1 MITQSANSSTSTTF
15 VKKKAALTLLRL
27 YRKHPSVM
35 PVEEWAERIIPLI
48 GERDQGVAM
57 TVVSV
62 VTAMAQD
69 NLEAFSAC
77 YQRAVDRLDKVGGT
91 CEQC

>member
-1 MITQSANSSTSTTF
+1 
-15 VKKKAALTLLRL
+15 
-27 YRKHPSVM
+27 M

-57 TVVSV
+57 TVASV

-69 NLEAFSAC
+69 NLEVFSAC
-77 YQRAVDRLDKVGGT
+77 YQRAVDRLDKVGSLTPKGLT
-91 CEQC
+91 SDRV

>member
-1 MITQSANSSTSTTF
+1 
-15 VKKKAALTLLRL
+15 
-27 YRKHPSVM
+27 M